1 MKQYVLKAVGTRDIL
16 NLTKDKLY
24 TSLKG
29 KEEGIFENSP
39 YVTIIDDYNKR
50 FSCHF
55 NRFEIIEEFEDEN
68 IRT

>member
-1 MKQYVLKAVGTRDIL
+1 MKQYVLKAVGVRDIR

-24 TSLKG
+24 TSLRG

-39 YVTIIDDYNKR
+39 FVTIIDDLNKR
-50 FSCHF
+50 FSLHF
-55 NRFEIIEEFEDEN
+55 NRFEVVEEFEDET

>member
-1 MKQYVLKAVGTRDIL
+1 MKQYLLKAVGTRDIL

-39 YVTIIDDYNKR
+39 FVTIIDDYNKR

-55 NRFEIIEEFEDEN
+55 NRFEIIKEFEDEN